1 MSKKISALTLVLAFV
16 LIFSG
21 CGNKSDKSSQNRD
34 NSQKPVA
41 VEADKVPAPTGKV
54 DDTVNAILEES
65 NSEKNLV
72 SGADSAA
79 KDAINDSQET
89 DDFVKAY
96 DENEF

>member
-1 MSKKISALTLVLAFV
+1 MSKKISVFSLVFAFA

-21 CGNKSDKSSQNRD
+21 CGNKSDKSSRD
-34 NSQKPVA
+34 SETSQKNVVQEEKIPV
-41 VEADKVPAPTGKV
+41 PTGKV

-65 NSEKNLV
+65 NSEKNMV
-72 SGADSAA
+72 SGADSVA